1 MKKLIIGVLAA
12 ALFAFHPVHSEESD
26 VPKGYCHVVVCNKIE
41 RFSLDPFSHLKDKFG
56 EACFETV
63 IEAQYAVKGE
73 VLNSE
78 SRWYQGKSINPTK
91 KSVTRVKEVKSCNK

>member
-1 MKKLIIGVLAA
+1 MRKSTVLIGLLGMGLMAC
-12 ALFAFHPVHSEESD
+12 HPVYSD
-26 VPKGYCHVVVCNKIE
+26 EVPKGYCAVTVCNKIE

-63 IEAQYAVKGE
+63 IESQYAVEGE
-73 VLNSE
+73 IVNSE